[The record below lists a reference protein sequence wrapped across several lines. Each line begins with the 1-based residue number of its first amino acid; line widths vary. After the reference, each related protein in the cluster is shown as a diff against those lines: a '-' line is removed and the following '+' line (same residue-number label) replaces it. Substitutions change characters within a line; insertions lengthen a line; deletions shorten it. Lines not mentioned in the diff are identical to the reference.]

1 MRRGEAKQGG
11 RIGIDCSAGKRREV
25 TCFEDGSGLSRV
37 SVSAQRSVF
46 RYMYTPPRTLAVV
59 GVYGDVYDV
68 RSKVIRFLRRSGGKG
83 TICKLTRRVC

>member
-1 MRRGEAKQGG
+1 
-11 RIGIDCSAGKRREV
+11 
-25 TCFEDGSGLSRV
+25 
-37 SVSAQRSVF
+37 
-46 RYMYTPPRTLAVV
+46 MYTPPRTLAVV